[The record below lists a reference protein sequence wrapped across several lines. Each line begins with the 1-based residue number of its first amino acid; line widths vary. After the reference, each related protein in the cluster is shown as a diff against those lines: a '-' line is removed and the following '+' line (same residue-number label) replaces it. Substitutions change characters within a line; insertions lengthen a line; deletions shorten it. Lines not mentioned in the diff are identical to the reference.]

1 MRISWAVVVALVS
14 MVLLAGCVPAE
25 PESPTDRLIEIGSLY
40 EPSNLSNVDA
50 GGQGVTQAFHGNV
63 YEGLFALNDDGSLT
77 NLLAQEV
84 EVSEDGVTYMVT
96 LRPGVTFHSGKALT
110 AADVKWSFE
119 RVVAEESQAARK
131 SSFAVVEAVTTPD
144 ERTVVFHLSERS
156 ISLPYNLSSVWI
168 VSPDLAD
175 PRADADG
182 TGPYRFDSWRRGS
195 MLNLTRNDDYWGE
208 PAKNAGVSFHYFTD
222 AAAQDN
228 ALISGRIDL
237 ITALQSPDA
246 LALFEDNPDFQVSE
260 GTSTTKQLLAF
271 NDQVDPFT
279 DPRVRRAL
287 YSAIDREK
295 LLDAVWAGRG
305 QLIGSMVP
313 PTDPWF
319 EDLRWLNPYD
329 PELSGQLLA
338 EAGLG
343 EGFTFTLATP
353 NYDPHPAVAEFVASE
368 LAMIGVEVEIETI
381 TADQWYSKVFQERD
395 YEATLQEH
403 VNDRDVVWYANPSF
417 YWQYDNPEVTE
428 LVARSERAMTE
439 TEQAEI
445 LREANRII
453 AGEAASLWLFLY
465 PQIVVARSE
474 ISGFPV
480 NGLNSQFFVADITK
494 S

>member
-1 MRISWAVVVALVS
+1 M
-14 MVLLAGCVPAE
+14 
-25 PESPTDRLIEIGSLY
+25 
-40 EPSNLSNVDA
+40 
-50 GGQGVTQAFHGNV
+50 
-63 YEGLFALNDDGSLT
+63 
-77 NLLAQEV
+77 
-84 EVSEDGVTYMVT
+84 
-96 LRPGVTFHSGKALT
+96 
-110 AADVKWSFE
+110 
-119 RVVAEESQAARK
+119 
-131 SSFAVVEAVTTPD
+131 TTPD